1 MHMRKN
7 SRYLFILALYIISS
21 AAIHAQAVEVKIRN
35 ETDYRMQE
43 LYLFDDP
50 TGARGENRLSAS
62 PLFPGREATVA
73 GDAGVRFVLAVDSE
87 GDRYLKQ
94 NVDLEENRILR
105 ITLDDLHFGSQ
116 AVASGVW
123 ELRVLNDTNYRLTR
137 ISYRAGGDGEWT
149 EVEIDSPIGAGDL
162 LTRTIPVPSAAAS
175 IELRAE
181 DEDGDVYRK
190 SGIRVDDRRSVRF
203 TFDDLQW

>member
-1 MHMRKN
+1 MHMRKT
-7 SRYLFILALYIISS
+7 SRYLLVLAVYLI
-21 AAIHAQAVEVKIRN
+21 AAEAIHAQAVEVRIRN

-43 LYLFDDP
+43 LYLFSDP
-50 TGARGENRLSAS
+50 EGARGENLISTS
-62 PLFPGREATVA
+62 PLFPGREVTVPAA
-73 GDAGVRFVLAVDSE
+73 GGDRFVLAVDSE
-87 GDRYLKQ
+87 GDRYLKRNL
-94 NVDLEENRILR
+94 NVEENRLLR
-105 ITLDDLHFGSQ
+105 ITLDDLYFGAQ

-123 ELRVLNDTNYRLTR
+123 ELRVVNDTNYRLIR
-137 ISYRAGGDGEWT
+137 LSYRAAGGGEWV
-149 EVEIDSPIGAGDL
+149 EVDLDSPVGAGEL
-162 LTRTIPVPSAAAS
+162 ITSTIPVPSGAAS